1 MTKQVALEAQL
12 RDGLGKEKSKKLR
25 GKGLIPAEFYGKGAE
40 NIHLTVD
47 HKSFEKALKSSDAKY
62 NSIFKLKI
70 ADKAEE
76 IVLLRDYHKDPLT
89 DKFWHLDFYRIDT
102 KRPISVKV
110 RVLLTGECPA
120 VKMGLMLA
128 QAIHELPIKCLPLEI
143 PVAIE
148 VDVSKLENAHDA
160 VRVSDLHLPN
170 ITIELPPGQE
180 IVHAEV
186 PRELKVEEA
195 APAAATAE
203 VPATAQK
210 AEGEAA
216 PAGEAKDAKKDAP
229 KADAK
234 AAAPAAEAKKEAPK
248 K

>member
-1 MTKQVALEAQL
+1 MTKQVALTAQL

-25 GKGLIPAEFYGKGAE
+25 GKGLIPAEFYGKGTG
-40 NIHLTVD
+40 NVHLIVN
-47 HKSFEKALKSSDAKY
+47 HKDFEKALKSSDAKY

-70 ADKAEE
+70 ADKNEE

-89 DKFWHLDFYRIDT
+89 DKFWHLDFYKIDT
-102 KRPISVKV
+102 KQQVSVKV
-110 RVLLTGECPA
+110 PIKLIGDCPA
-120 VKMGLMLA
+120 IKMGLVLA
-128 QAIHELPIKCLPLEI
+128 QALHELPIRCLPMEI

-160 VRVSDLHLPN
+160 VRISDLNLAN
-170 ITIELPPGQE
+170 VTIELPAGQE

-195 APAAATAE
+195 APVEVSAD

-216 PAGEAKDAKKDAP
+216 PAGGDAKKDAP

>member
-1 MTKQVALEAQL
+1 MTKQVALKAQL

-25 GKGLIPAEFYGKGAE
+25 DKGLIPAEFYGKGTE
-40 NIHLTVD
+40 NTHLVVE

-62 NSIFKLKI
+62 NSIFKLSI
-70 ADKAEE
+70 QDKGEE

-89 DKFWHLDFYRIDT
+89 DKFWHLDFYKIDT
-102 KRPISVKV
+102 KHPISVKV
-110 RVLLTGECPA
+110 PVKLIGECPA
-120 VKMGLMLA
+120 IKAGLVLA
-128 QAIHELPIKCLPLEI
+128 QAVHELPIKCLPLEI
-143 PVAIE
+143 PVSIE

-160 VRVSDLHLPN
+160 IRISDLNLPN
-170 ITIELPPGQE
+170 ITIELPAGQE

-186 PRELKVEEA
+186 PRELKIEEEV
-195 APAAATAE
+195 APTAESAE

-216 PAGEAKDAKKDAP
+216 
-229 KADAK
+229 
-234 AAAPAAEAKKEAPK
+234 APAADAKKEAPK